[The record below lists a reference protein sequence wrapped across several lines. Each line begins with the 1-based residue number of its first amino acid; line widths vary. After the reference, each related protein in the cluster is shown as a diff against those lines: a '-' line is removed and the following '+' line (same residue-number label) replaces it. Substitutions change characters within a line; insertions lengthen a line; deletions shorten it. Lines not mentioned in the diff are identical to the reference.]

1 MCIRDRSTLNPLFLR
16 PSNPPRSNKLI
27 TNIKAATLP
36 FEISTNFAEAL
47 AVPPVAIKSS
57 IIDVNQV
64 IIERNS
70 PADNSDKVNA
80 ALGDISQNSI
90 ERVDSES
97 FKKYVDN
104 NRAQGIFIKAQAKTF
119 HELPTVEDETACFV
133 VLDQVQDPHNL
144 GQILRICAGG
154 NIDGVVITDRNSV
167 SMTSAV
173 AQVSQG
179 GFSKVPLFSVINI
192 NKAISHFKDN
202 DFWITSFENNIEA
215 KDWYAIDLKG
225 RSVLIFGGE
234 GSGISKQV
242 LKNSDF
248 LATIPMSHEMNS
260 LNVATA
266 VSAIVF
272 ERLRQVLS

>member
-1 MCIRDRSTLNPLFLR
+1 MNNFTKHR
-16 PSNPPRSNKLI
+16 I
-27 TNIKAATLP
+27 TVFGINGCHD
-36 FEISTNFAEAL
+36 
-47 AVPPVAIKSS
+47 AIKSS

-64 IIERNS
+64 IIEKNS
-70 PADNSDKVNA
+70 PADNSNKVNN
-80 ALGDISQNSI
+80 ALGNISQNLI
-90 ERVDSES
+90 QKVDSES

-119 HELPTVEDETACFV
+119 HELPNIDQKTACFV
-133 VLDQVQDPHNL
+133 ILDQVQDPHNL

-179 GFSKVPLFSVINI
+179 GFSKVPLFSVSNI

-215 KDWYAIDLKG
+215 KNWYAVDLKG
-225 RSVLIFGGE
+225 KSILIFGGE

-272 ERLRQVLS
+272 ERLRQILS

>member
-1 MCIRDRSTLNPLFLR
+1 MNSFTKHR
-16 PSNPPRSNKLI
+16 I
-27 TNIKAATLP
+27 TVFGINGCHD
-36 FEISTNFAEAL
+36 
-47 AVPPVAIKSS
+47 AIKSS

-70 PADNSDKVNA
+70 PAENNDKVNA
-80 ALGDISQNSI
+80 VLGTISQNLI
-90 ERVDSES
+90 EKVDSES
-97 FKKYVDN
+97 FKRYVDN

-119 HELPTVEDETACFV
+119 HELPSVKVETACFV
-133 VLDQVQDPHNL
+133 ILDQVQDPHNL

-179 GFSKVPLFSVINI
+179 GFSKVPLFSVTNI
-192 NKAISHFKDN
+192 NKAISHFKSN
-202 DFWITSFENNIEA
+202 DFWITSFENNIVA
-215 KDWYAIDLKG
+215 KNWYSIDLKG

>member
-1 MCIRDRSTLNPLFLR
+1 MNNFTKHRISVYGINGCHDA
-16 PSNPPRSNKLI
+16 I
-27 TNIKAATLP
+27 T
-36 FEISTNFAEAL
+36 
-47 AVPPVAIKSS
+47 SS

-64 IIERNS
+64 IIEKNS
-70 PADNSDKVNA
+70 PADNSSIINA
-80 ALGDISQNSI
+80 VLTDVSKNLIDI
-90 ERVDSES
+90 VDSES

-119 HELPTVEDETACFV
+119 HELPNIEKENSCFV
-133 VLDQVQDPHNL
+133 ILDQVQDPHNL

-154 NIDGVVITDRNSV
+154 DIDGVIVTDRNSV

-179 GFSKVPLFSVINI
+179 GFSKVPLFSVTNI

-215 KDWYAIDLKG
+215 KNWYSIDLKG

-234 GSGISKQV
+234 GNGISKQV

-248 LATIPMSHEMNS
+248 LATIPMSHKMNS

-272 ERLRQVLS
+272 ERLRQVIS

>member
-1 MCIRDRSTLNPLFLR
+1 MYKR
-16 PSNPPRSNKLI
+16 
-27 TNIKAATLP
+27 
-36 FEISTNFAEAL
+36 
-47 AVPPVAIKSS
+47 
-57 IIDVNQV
+57 QV
-64 IIERNS
+64 
-70 PADNSDKVNA
+70 
-80 ALGDISQNSI
+80 
-90 ERVDSES
+90 
-97 FKKYVDN
+97 
-104 NRAQGIFIKAQAKTF
+104 T
-119 HELPTVEDETACFV
+119 
-133 VLDQVQDPHNL
+133 
-144 GQILRICAGG
+144 
-154 NIDGVVITDRNSV
+154 
-167 SMTSAV
+167 
-173 AQVSQG
+173 
-179 GFSKVPLFSVINI
+179 NI